1 MKVNLLKKF
10 ESFEGRDIIDAFET
24 ALKEEPN
31 KILYDKDKGYL
42 VYQVEAPDV
51 KSPEQFLYERIMEL
65 DILEIASKNVLQTL
79 LKIFYNLTSE
89 NLFIGSIV
97 CGESLQLFS
106 TLDTSFSAPKKL
118 LFGYPVVEIKEFEP
132 STVLLLITD
141 KKNPEL
147 PDYKSVIKLSLG
159 EP

>member
-10 ESFEGRDIIDAFET
+10 ESFEGKDVIESFEA

-51 KSPEQFLYERIMEL
+51 RPPEQFLYERIMEL
-65 DILEIASKNVLQTL
+65 DILEISSKDILQTL
-79 LKIFYNLTSE
+79 TKIFYNLTSE
-89 NLFIGSIV
+89 NLFIGHVV
-97 CGESLQLFS
+97 CGESAHFFS
-106 TLDTSFSAPKKL
+106 TLDPSFSAPKKT
-118 LFGYPVVEIKEFEP
+118 LFGYPVTEIKEFEP

-141 KKNPEL
+141 RKNPEL

-159 EP
+159 EA